1 MRPDACLSPRA
12 QNRGCLPWTGSQPR
26 TELGWPRFPLATE
39 QGAGLAGA
47 GGSPAET
54 AAAVPATGAPQARA
68 PRLARQPGPSPAPP
82 HPTPPHPTP
91 AFGEIGTTGY
101 GGGLHLGGYLVSLRP
116 SNYPQPLGLLMA
128 IHACAR
134 YVLFSL
140 WINWFYYF
148 VIIDTE
154 IFFVSTG
161 FAFTERH
168 NWNNLCFHLK
178 LVFCGFSKVLPLFAL
193 PSIPSTVGARWRMF
207 STLLQSSQL
216 SRKFVEARSSSRD
229 RKTGSCGSALNGE

>member
-1 MRPDACLSPRA
+1 MPAFPQEPRTGAASPEPGHSPGQNWDGPDSRLPQSKERVSQAQGALQRRPLQQCQRLGLPRPA
-12 QNRGCLPWTGSQPR
+12 RPAWPGSQAP
-26 TELGWPRFPLATE
+26 PL
-39 QGAGLAGA
+39 
-47 GGSPAET
+47 
-54 AAAVPATGAPQARA
+54 
-68 PRLARQPGPSPAPP
+68 P
-82 HPTPPHPTP
+82 HPTLPPPHPTP

-193 PSIPSTVGARWRMF
+193 PSIPSTVGAR
-207 STLLQSSQL
+207 
-216 SRKFVEARSSSRD
+216 
-229 RKTGSCGSALNGE
+229 